1 MENKEVEKAT
11 TRLYRP
17 YSSSIELQKLYK
29 EYNGEEFSIDDDI
42 YLINKYVEQLE
53 EENDMLKQLLQA
65 KDKAL
70 DKACE
75 ELTKYNTYEFDDF
88 QTKEDWKEWCENE

>member
-1 MENKEVEKAT
+1 MKNKEVEKIIQCMNDDI
-11 TRLYRP
+11 
-17 YSSSIELQKLYK
+17 IENHIRNLQK
-29 EYNGEEFSIDDDI
+29 ENEE
-42 YLINKYVEQLE
+42 
-53 EENDMLKQLLQA
+53 LKQQLQA
-65 KDKAL
+65 KDKAF